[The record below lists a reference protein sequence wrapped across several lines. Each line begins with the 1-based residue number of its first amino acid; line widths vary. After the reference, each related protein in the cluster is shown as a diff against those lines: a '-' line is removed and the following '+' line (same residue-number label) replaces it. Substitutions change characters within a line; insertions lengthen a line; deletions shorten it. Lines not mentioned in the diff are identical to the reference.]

1 MNNKTRLSF
10 RFQNGMSCLY
20 RIQTDKVIP
29 ARYVFF
35 LIMKDKEKENIVF
48 DKKRLYSNALVSI
61 KSKNSLR
68 LFHLLVDIFYY

>member
-1 MNNKTRLSF
+1 
-10 RFQNGMSCLY
+10 
-20 RIQTDKVIP
+20 
-29 ARYVFF
+29 
-35 LIMKDKEKENIVF
+35 MKDKEKENIVF